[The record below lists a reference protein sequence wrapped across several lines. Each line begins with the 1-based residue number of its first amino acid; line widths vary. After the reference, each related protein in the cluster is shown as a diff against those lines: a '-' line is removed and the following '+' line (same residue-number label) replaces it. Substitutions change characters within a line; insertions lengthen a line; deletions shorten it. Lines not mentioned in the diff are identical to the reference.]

1 MRFEFEDLVF
11 SLALLVL
18 VLATPCL
25 GAFETNENNIK
36 SAVFLSPKMELGP
49 GSVSNKLYYDFEFPS
64 GHIAIKSFDAEV
76 VDEDGNK
83 VPLHETY
90 LHHWVVMKY
99 HKLKNVTNKGNG
111 QKSGY
116 AVRNHGLCQGQVLG
130 QFFGLGSETRG
141 TSTHVPDP
149 FGIESGNPED
159 VPEGYEEKWMANVH
173 AIDTRGVED
182 KKGCTEC
189 RCSLYNVT
197 NDESGKPLSPD
208 YIGGLL
214 CCSDSAQ
221 CKVRQG
227 FEGTKRSVYLRY
239 TVKWI
244 DWDNFVV
251 PVKIYIFDVTDTVK
265 KSDYSTGTNPV
276 HHCHVEYHVDP
287 CSTSHKDRNSCIQVN
302 KANIPLQKGGYV
314 VYGVAHQHS
323 GGNGSTL
330 YGQDGSVI
338 CSSIPTYGN
347 GTEAG
352 NEADYIVGM
361 STCYPKPGSVKI
373 ADGETLTVVSNYSS
387 NKRGHTGVMGLFYI
401 LVAEQLPQQNFRNSF
416 LSSVVPFIRSIFY

>member
-1 MRFEFEDLVF
+1 MRFEFQALLF

-25 GAFETNENNIK
+25 GSFGKSENNVK

-49 GSVSNKLYYDFEFPS
+49 GSVSNKIYFDFDFPK

-76 VDEDGNK
+76 VDEAGNS

-90 LHHWVVMKY
+90 LHHWVVLKY
-99 HKLKNVTNKGNG
+99 HKLKNVTHKRAGE
-111 QKSGY
+111 KSGY
-116 AVRNHGLCQGQVLG
+116 AVRNHGLCQGEVLG
-130 QFFGLGSETRG
+130 QTFGLGSETRG

-159 VPEGYEEKWMANVH
+159 IPEGYEEKWMANIH

-189 RCSLYNVT
+189 RCSLYNT
-197 NDESGKPLSPD
+197 TKDESGKPLSPD

-221 CKVRQG
+221 CKVKEG
-227 FEGTKRSVYLRY
+227 FKGTKRSVYLKY

-265 KSDYSTGTNPV
+265 KSDNSKGTNPV
-276 HHCHVEYHVDP
+276 HHCKVEYQVDP
-287 CSTSHKDRNSCIQVN
+287 CSTGHKDRNGCVHVN
-302 KANIPLQKGGYV
+302 KANIPLQNGGYV

-323 GGNGSTL
+323 GGIGSAL
-330 YGQDGSVI
+330 YGQDGRAI
-338 CSSIPTYGN
+338 CSSVPTYGN
-347 GTEAG
+347 GTKAG

-373 ADGETLTVVSNYSS
+373 ADGETLTLVSNYSS
-387 NKRGHTGVMGLFYI
+387 NKQHTGVMGLFYI

-416 LSSVVPFIRSIFY
+416 LSSVVPYIRTIFY